1 MRGKVSRSVRIASLA
16 VLAVLAVACTS
27 SGGGQ
32 TITGSPIVSI
42 LSTQGP
48 VNIGQNNKI
57 EFHLLAGTSVG
68 ALRSRECPGEASQCW
83 PDAGNPTGMLY
94 LATGL
99 TLGGCSAWTRISSR
113 QPTEERIVINVKATS
128 DRCPTGS
135 GAVAAPQV
143 ALLGLPALFCPVAP
157 IDVVVHIDG
166 HLEQTVAEQPNR
178 PDCD

>member
-1 MRGKVSRSVRIASLA
+1 VSRSVRIASLA

-94 LATGL
+94 LVRRQATFARNEMARSS
-99 TLGGCSAWTRISSR
+99 GCSLLRFR
-113 QPTEERIVINVKATS
+113 QAI
-128 DRCPTGS
+128 
-135 GAVAAPQV
+135 
-143 ALLGLPALFCPVAP
+143 
-157 IDVVVHIDG
+157 
-166 HLEQTVAEQPNR
+166 
-178 PDCD
+178 